1 LLGSAT
7 SQGPDAFD
15 DWLRAHQ
22 IDSRELTDE
31 AAASLRRAFDAVQL
45 AIDDARSS
53 TMFGKPCPQGEQR
66 HAIAIEDGDDLR
78 LGLVIRRSKRGEI
91 FILIP
96 RGSEWDPHSSYHAD
110 GTYHHK
116 SYGQVFK
123 SNLPKRQPLGP
134 SFKGTEH
141 LGSIYGFGT
150 AAPIC
155 HRDNFTSVT
164 AIPSSILSGTR
175 GCINIDLVEPEISP
189 NSIHRDGK
197 QIVLET
203 TYRDGSPWIVIAVI
217 AQPEIG

>member
-1 LLGSAT
+1 MNDTDG
-7 SQGPDAFD
+7 FD
-15 DWLRAHQ
+15 DWLRVHQ

-31 AAASLRRAFDAVQL
+31 AVTSLQRAFESVKLAVT
-45 AIDDARSS
+45 DARSS
-53 TMFGKPCPQGEQR
+53 TMFGKPCPPGEQR
-66 HAIAIEDGDDLR
+66 HAIAIEDGADLR
-78 LGLVIRRSKRGEI
+78 LGLVIRRSQKDEI

-96 RGSEWDPHSSYHAD
+96 RGGEWDPHSSYHAD
-110 GTYHHK
+110 GTHHHK

-134 SFKGTEH
+134 TFKGTEH

-175 GCINIDLVEPEISP
+175 GSINIDLVEPGISP
-189 NSIHRDGK
+189 NPIHRDGK
-197 QIVLET
+197 QIFLEKA
-203 TYRDGSPWIVIAVI
+203 YRDGSPWIVIAVI